1 VLDPPVDRPRDRPPG
16 PSIPTHRRAGADSER
31 ARVRITRALCATLD
45 RIGQH
50 NGALEHHLRT
60 CVRTGTFCVY
70 EPGPDAAAWDTDVVD

>member
-1 VLDPPVDRPRDRPPG
+1 
-16 PSIPTHRRAGADSER
+16 
-31 ARVRITRALCATLD
+31 LCATLD